1 MFIRFMTTVLIL
13 LTAFMANSQKERRNT
28 LTAQQVTK
36 LVNQLHEKIDD
47 VARFKIQVRLA
58 KHLLEQ
64 PLNEK
69 ADIDSVG
76 KLIRQAKDINARK
89 FAGKEDGLILLYEAT
104 LARRTGKV
112 DSATLLLRLAI
123 NQLRSSNN
131 NLPLAE
137 AYLELSRNYD
147 SNNPK
152 ETPLIRNQFDTLFRI
167 VPKLIPPEQLDSCMA
182 TLRNFFF
189 IKCKISII

>member
-1 MFIRFMTTVLIL
+1 MF
-13 LTAFMANSQKERRNT
+13 SQKERRNT

-47 VARFKIQVRLA
+47 VARFKIQIRLA

-76 KLIRQAKDINARK
+76 KLISQAKDINARK

-104 LARRTGKV
+104 LARRTGKA
-112 DSATLLLRLAI
+112 DSPTLLLRLAT

-189 IKCKISII
+189 LSNARYQSFDATVLSRSVYPGL